1 MRKILVVSGFDPC
14 GAGVLADIK
23 TAKSLNTFALAV
35 LTCLTAQNSC
45 RVYDVKPV
53 DTDLFEEKLKAVLE
67 DAKIDA
73 VKIGLI
79 SDVKIAKI
87 LIEYLKDIKVPKV
100 LDPIL
105 NATTGK
111 RIGDLEAYRILLKY
125 VDVITPNLS
134 EAREISEMNGNATDI
149 ALEIYRNYGCSVVV
163 TGGEMR
169 GTDVLCY
176 NGEIYEIEA
185 EIFNVEIHGTG
196 CVYSTALACY
206 LAKGLNLIDSCR
218 FARLF
223 IIDNVKKAVKIG
235 RCLPVMNP

>member
-45 RVYDVKPV
+45 GVYNIRSI
-53 DTDLFEEKLKAVLE
+53 DTDIFEEKLEAVLDDTE
-67 DAKIDA
+67 IDA

-79 SDVKIAKI
+79 SDVKIAKV
-87 LIEYLKDIKVPKV
+87 LREYLKDLKVPKV

-105 NATTGK
+105 NTRTGK

-125 VDVITPNLS
+125 IDVVTPNLS
-134 EAREISEMNGNATDI
+134 EAKEICKMNGNARDI
-149 ALEIYRNYGCSVVV
+149 ALSIYRNYGCSVVI
-163 TGGEMR
+163 TGGEM
-169 GTDVLCY
+169 GGIDVLCD
-176 NGEIYEIEA
+176 NGDIHEIEA